1 MSAQRILC
9 HLLPPPSLTTES
21 QKPLW
26 KMLGKNLQNSCH
38 PKTKSELAQENV
50 RVMVLFSGVK
60 LRRNPLLLNTRARCY
75 LWFLSWEFHFTSTK
89 TCHVFS
95 HRFQKNM
102 GFLKKAFIK
111 STKSAKEGKLIS
123 HLLLCCASKPVLS
136 SPCHWLQEH
145 FNKIIKGRAMSGSA
159 IWSI

>member
-1 MSAQRILC
+1 MSAQRVLC
-9 HLLPPPSLTTES
+9 HLLLPSCLITES
-21 QKPLW
+21 QKSSW

-38 PKTKSELAQENV
+38 LRPNWTCPGECSGHGFVLCSKTE
-50 RVMVLFSGVK
+50 GD
-60 LRRNPLLLNTRARCY
+60 PLLLNTRAGCY

-89 TCHVFS
+89 ICHVFS

-123 HLLLCCASKPVLS
+123 HLLLCCASKPVLC
-136 SPCHWLQEH
+136 SPA
-145 FNKIIKGRAMSGSA
+145 IGSK
-159 IWSI
+159 SILTR